1 MHLPDGIIPLNQAII
16 YWIISIII
24 ISIVFYKFS
33 KDENKEKTIVQ
44 IAIYAVFTTII
55 SSLSIPSPLGLP
67 IHFFTIP
74 LLVFLIGPDNACFVS
89 FISLLAQALLLG
101 MGGITSFGANF
112 LIIGVVIIISTNA
125 IYELFKKV
133 NVEYAIFISTMIS
146 ILLATMAQIIVLLLS
161 QTMTL
166 MALLS
171 TLVPFYL
178 FISIVEGILTV
189 MIVNAVDKIK
199 PELLRIQ
206 VKE

>member
-1 MHLPDGIIPLNQAII
+1 
-16 YWIISIII
+16 
-24 ISIVFYKFS
+24 
-33 KDENKEKTIVQ
+33 
-44 IAIYAVFTTII
+44 
-55 SSLSIPSPLGLP
+55 
-67 IHFFTIP
+67 
-74 LLVFLIGPDNACFVS
+74 
-89 FISLLAQALLLG
+89 
-101 MGGITSFGANF
+101 
-112 LIIGVVIIISTNA
+112 
-125 IYELFKKV
+125 
-133 NVEYAIFISTMIS
+133 MIS

>member
-16 YWIISIII
+16 YWIITIII

-33 KDENKEKTIVQ
+33 KSEQKEKSLVE
-44 IAIYAVFTTII
+44 IAIYAVFTSVV

-74 LLVFLIGPDNACFVS
+74 LLVFLIGPYNACFVS
-89 FISLLAQALLLG
+89 FISLLSQALLLG

-112 LIIGVVIIISTNA
+112 LIIGVIIIVSTYT
-125 IYELFKKV
+125 IYNLFKDI
-133 NVEYAIFISTMIS
+133 NSQYAIFISTMTS
-146 ILLATMAQIIVLLLS
+146 ILLATIGQIIVLLLS

-171 TLVPFYL
+171 TLIPFYL
-178 FISIVEGILTV
+178 FISVVEGILTV
-189 MIVNAVDKIK
+189 MIINAIRKIK
-199 PELLRIQ
+199 PDLLNI
-206 VKE
+206 